1 MNNYYCK
8 NFMKIGDIVEI
19 IGCSRYYN
27 GPSAGYGTIID
38 IDIKIEL
45 DLDINDLYEGST
57 VRKCYFVTPL
67 GKDPKIDWFGY
78 SEGNIRIPL
87 RLQKLERILCQN

>member
-1 MNNYYCK
+1 
-8 NFMKIGDIVEI
+8 MK
-19 IGCSRYYN
+19 
-27 GPSAGYGTIID
+27 
-38 IDIKIEL
+38 
-45 DLDINDLYEGST
+45 
-57 VRKCYFVTPL
+57 YFLRVTPL